1 MQLIVIVSIGL
12 VLIVGGLLFLIF
24 SVRWFT
30 SDELSPRL
38 HTFVVEQDIQ
48 PQSMSPAVIARTRE
62 LSGTM
67 GARIL
72 LPLLRRMGLFFGQM
86 IPPRST
92 EEVRR
97 QLSVAGN
104 PMGLGAREYFGL
116 RVVFI
121 LLSLGL
127 AFALLRGGG
136 TTQVQYIISLL
147 SIVVGFLLP
156 MTWLRMRVQKR
167 QNLVSKSLPDAL
179 DMLSVCATAG
189 LGFDQA
195 LQRVSE
201 QWKTPMALE
210 FGRVV
215 SEMEMGVSRQDAMRN
230 MANRLQVSELS
241 SFVSIILQSAQLGMS
256 ISDTLIAQADQMRV
270 ERRFRAKEQANKIP
284 IKMMIPLAFMIF
296 PAMMAVLLG
305 PAIPQLLTV
314 FSNF

>member
-1 MQLIVIVSIGL
+1 MPLIALVSIGL
-12 VLIVGGLLFLIF
+12 VLIIGGVLFVIL

-38 HTFVVEQDIQ
+38 RTFVVEQNIQ
-48 PQSMSPAVIARTRE
+48 PQSRSPAMIARTRE
-62 LSGTM
+62 FSGSL
-67 GARIL
+67 GGRII
-72 LPLLRRMGLFFGQM
+72 LPLLRRMGVFIGQM

-104 PMGLGAREYFGL
+104 PMGLGAREYYGL

-121 LLSLGL
+121 LLGLGL
-127 AFALLRGGG
+127 AFVILRRG
-136 TTQVQYIISLL
+136 TTQLQYIISLL
-147 SIVVGFLLP
+147 SIAFGFLLP
-156 MTWLRMRVQKR
+156 MTWLRMSVQKS
-167 QNLVSKSLPDAL
+167 QKSISKSLPDAL

-201 QWKTPMALE
+201 EWKTPMALE

-230 MANRLQVSELS
+230 MANRLQVDELS

-296 PAMMAVLLG
+296 PAMLAVLLG
-305 PAIPQLLTV
+305 PAIPQLLSV
-314 FSNF
+314 FDNF